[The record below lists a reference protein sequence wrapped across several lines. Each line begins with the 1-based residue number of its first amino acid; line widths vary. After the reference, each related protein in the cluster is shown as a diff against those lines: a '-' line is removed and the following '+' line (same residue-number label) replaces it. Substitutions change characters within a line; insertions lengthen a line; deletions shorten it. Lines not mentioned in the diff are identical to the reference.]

1 MPSPSE
7 VYRQNAA
14 ECERRAERVT
24 DALAKRTFRDAAKHW
39 LNLAA
44 LVEGPELVIE
54 FVLPPEKK
62 PTEN

>member
-1 MPSPSE
+1 MPLPSE

-14 ECERRAERVT
+14 ACEQWAERAT
-24 DALAKRTFRDAAKHW
+24 DVLAKKTFRDAAEQW